1 MEIFILQD
9 DLYANMRKERKK
21 LNNPGLRLFR
31 MRGQGTVDIGC
42 GFHGLSSFLMKAVSV
57 KTSRGCGEGYTE
69 RNVTTACCRKY

>member
-31 MRGQGTVDIGC
+31 MRGQGTVDRMWFPWII
-42 GFHGLSSFLMKAVSV
+42 FLFNESCFSKNLKRMWLVLYKEECNRSVS
-57 KTSRGCGEGYTE
+57 
-69 RNVTTACCRKY
+69 

>member
-31 MRGQGTVDIGC
+31 MRGRGRWIGC
-42 GFHGLSSFLMKAVSV
+42 GFRGLSSFLMKAVSV
-57 KTSRGCGEGYTE
+57 KTSGGCGEQ
-69 RNVTTACCRKY
+69 

>member
-31 MRGQGTVDIGC
+31 MRGQGTVDRMWFPWII
-42 GFHGLSSFLMKAVSV
+42 FLF
-57 KTSRGCGEGYTE
+57 
-69 RNVTTACCRKY
+69 

>member
-31 MRGQGTVDIGC
+31 MRGQGRWIGC

-57 KTSRGCGEGYTE
+57 KTSRGCG
-69 RNVTTACCRKY
+69 